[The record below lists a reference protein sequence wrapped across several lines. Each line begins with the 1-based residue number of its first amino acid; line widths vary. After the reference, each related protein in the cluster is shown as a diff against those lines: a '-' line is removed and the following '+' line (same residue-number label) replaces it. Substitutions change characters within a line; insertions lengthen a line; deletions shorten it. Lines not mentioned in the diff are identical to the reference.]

1 MPEEQLKVGITGDAS
16 GLEAASKQ
24 AVSSL
29 NKIDKSAAT
38 TATSLNKI
46 PQVSGKI
53 SQAAAQISSS
63 AGKMGGSV
71 AKGANEATL
80 AMTNFGRIVQ
90 DAPFGFLGISN
101 NLNPMLESFQ
111 RLKAETG
118 SAGSALKAMGS
129 SLIGAGGLGIAVS
142 VVSTLLILFGD
153 KLFKTGTAAED
164 QAAKIKKA
172 REALDNYTDGLNDLD
187 RSRVKG
193 LQNAQEE
200 LVNLKTLY
208 DATQNTNISIAQRKK
223 LVDELQEQYPKYFA
237 NISDE
242 IILAGGAKK
251 AYNELAT
258 AILASAK
265 ARAAQETLVDINKQV
280 LAVDQEVSG
289 NAANQIK
296 LQQQLNALKAKGLT
310 ETSATG
316 EERLTAA
323 GAKANKIQQQLN
335 SFVTEGNGLLKQR
348 NDLLSRANVLSKS
361 ISSQVEANPVALL
374 KTGGKVE
381 APKVDKPKFNFLFDF
396 LPFDPNGKMKPEQ
409 KGELLNAIDKFQK
422 DFSGI
427 LQGALFTGTEDQRI
441 QQAKTFDLKLKAGK
455 VKFDTTS
462 LQEALDKSF
471 KPEELIPVD
480 KLDALPTLVVDQ
492 LIRGFQNESER
503 VKGLDLFG
511 DLGLTNDIGKQIDL
525 FKTRVKQLGAE
536 TPQAIE
542 ATGLQGQPITITLD
556 DLIDTS
562 KISNADALDALKKAF
577 ENIKGFV
584 VNQKDGLQN
593 AINDTL
599 QSIEVSGL
607 STLGESIGEALTGGN
622 VGDAFKAFEQMLGDA
637 VQGLGKQII
646 ALNVAALA
654 AKKALKLTFAN
665 PAIGIAAGIALVAVG
680 TALKALTS
688 KGIKGFAKGGMVP
701 GQGSGDTVPAM
712 LTPGEFV
719 VPKKFAKLAAMMFD
733 GGFKLPK
740 MNNNRLHFAE
750 GGFVPNIERTSPVQ
764 RINNIINPTPVSFP
778 DYLPV
783 INLSYDQL
791 RIMYQRAGKQR
802 SIFGG

>member
-29 NKIDKSAAT
+29 DKIDKSA
-38 TATSLNKI
+38 TATAASLNKV
-46 PQVSGKI
+46 PQVSQKI
-53 SQAAAQISSS
+53 SQAAAQISTS
-63 AGKMGGSV
+63 AAKMGGSV

-111 RLKAETG
+111 RLKASTG

-129 SLIGAGGLGIAVS
+129 SLVGAGGLGIAVS

-153 KLFKTGTAAED
+153 KLFKSGTAAED

-172 REALDNYTDGLNDLD
+172 REALDNYTDSLNDLD

-280 LAVDQEVSG
+280 LAVDQEVSV
-289 NAANQIK
+289 NTANQIK
-296 LQQQLNALKAKGLT
+296 LQQQLNALKGKGLT

-323 GAKANKIQQQLN
+323 GAKATKLQSQLN
-335 SFVTEGNGLLKQR
+335 DFVTQGNGFLKQR

-361 ISSQVEANPVALL
+361 ISTQVQENPDALL
-374 KTGGKVE
+374 KTGGKIE
-381 APKVDKPKFNFLFDF
+381 APKVDKSKAEKDNKDLE
-396 LPFDPNGKMKPEQ
+396 K
-409 KGELLNAIDKFQK
+409 LLKEKQAILLQFVK
-422 DFSGI
+422 DFESIGI
-427 LQGALFTGTEDQRI
+427 HVPSISDE
-441 QQAKTFDLKLKAGK
+441 
-455 VKFDTTS
+455 
-462 LQEALDKSF
+462 EF
-471 KPEELIPVD
+471 K
-480 KLDALPTLVVDQ
+480 KLD
-492 LIRGFQNESER
+492 
-503 VKGLDLFG
+503 VKGLIDLLRDKLEKAANQLAPIKIKLPVDPVIGMDLKKIPIPLKPTIIWQDTDLHSQLTEFGQVGNKIGEVLGHGFG
-511 DLGLTNDIGKQIDL
+511 DVFQKIFEQSMTDAVLKGMSGKALENFKGGLTAVAVV
-525 FKTRVKQLGAE
+525 TS
-536 TPQAIE
+536 E
-542 ATGLQGQPITITLD
+542 AFNGL
-556 DLIDTS
+556 
-562 KISNADALDALKKAF
+562 
-577 ENIKGFV
+577 
-584 VNQKDGLQN
+584 
-593 AINDTL
+593 
-599 QSIEVSGL
+599 
-607 STLGESIGEALTGGN
+607 
-622 VGDAFKAFEQMLGDA
+622 GDAFGNLTSALLKGQNGVKAFGDSLKNTFSQLA
-637 VQGLGKQII
+637 AQLIKTI
-646 ALNVAALA
+646 ALA
-654 AKKALKLTFAN
+654 AILSLVTGGASNVAKGGLSFLGSFKKLL
-665 PAIGIAAGIALVAVG
+665 
-680 TALKALTS
+680 
-688 KGIKGFAKGGMVP
+688 GFAKGGMVP

-783 INLSYDQL
+783 IQYSYDSM
-791 RIMYQRAGKQR
+791 RIGYQRANKAKTL
-802 SIFGG
+802 FGG